1 MDVSSLVIST
11 IGAILDRDLDTLRR
25 EVEAY
30 DDERALWRTA
40 PGISNPAGT
49 LVLHL
54 AGNLQHYFG
63 ARLGDTTYV
72 RDRTA
77 EFARRDVPRA
87 ELLREIEAAR
97 HAVHAG
103 LAQLSKGQLTAEYPE
118 TISGARL
125 KTGEY
130 LVHLTTHFAYHLGQV
145 DYHRRMV
152 TGSEVVVGAM
162 RPTELSS
169 VRTSG
174 VQA

>member
-11 IGAILDRDLDTLRR
+11 IGAILDRDLNTLRR

-63 ARLGDTTYV
+63 ARLGDTAYV

-77 EFARRDVPRA
+77 EFARRNAPRA

-97 HAVHAG
+97 HAVRAG
-103 LAQLSKGQLTAEYPE
+103 LAQLSKGQLTEEYPE